1 MKQLTILLAFIM
13 AFATQAEA
21 DGKWD
26 CSKFDIPCS
35 DVGFP
40 SDVCDSDPN
49 ASLTGATLIHRVD
62 GQICPT
68 QCNIMN
74 KIYDNCFVDK
84 MQGVSKVASQSVR
97 RSCERIACNPTFF
110 QKLRYK

>member
-1 MKQLTILLAFIM
+1 M

-21 DGKWD
+21 DGNWD
-26 CSKFDIPCS
+26 CSRGVLELGLP
-35 DVGFP
+35 P
-40 SDVCDSDPN
+40 
-49 ASLTGATLIHRVD
+49 GATLILQVD

-84 MQGVSKVASQSVR
+84 MQGVSRVATGSVI
-97 RSCERIACNPTFF
+97 RSCERIACKPTFF
-110 QKLRYK
+110 QKLKYK